1 VVARRRRRRTGS
13 LGYSPRAGS
22 LFLSPPRASRRRRR
36 PRGGGGQGPS
46 LSVIV
51 VGLVVAAAAIY
62 GGYALISSQLHKD
75 HRHEAV
81 EKFTAAWV
89 KSDYRTM
96 YGLLDAT
103 SRRLN
108 PQISF
113 LADYRR
119 ANKAAGV
126 QKISLGKL

>member
-1 VVARRRRRRTGS
+1 MLQSRVRDPVHPLEPHVVARRRRRRTGS

-36 PRGGGGQGPS
+36 SRGGGGGQGPPLS
-46 LSVIV
+46 LV
-51 VGLVVAAAAIY
+51 VVVLVVAAAAVY
-62 GGYALISSQLHKD
+62 GAYALISSQLHKD
-75 HRHEAV
+75 HRHDAV

-89 KSDYRTM
+89 KSDYKTM
-96 YGLLDAT
+96 YGLLDVN

-113 LADYRR
+113 VA
-119 ANKAAGV
+119 
-126 QKISLGKL
+126 